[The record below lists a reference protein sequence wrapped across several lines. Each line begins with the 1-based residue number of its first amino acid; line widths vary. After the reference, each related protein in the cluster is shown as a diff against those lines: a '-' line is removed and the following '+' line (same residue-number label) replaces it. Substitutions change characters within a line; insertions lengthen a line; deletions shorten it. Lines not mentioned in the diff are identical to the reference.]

1 MSSGNDMRIEI
12 VVNRFRTRHQ
22 AREACE
28 EQRDR
33 GARRAPPRMANHRD
47 RARSTGTENAWR
59 KDH

>member
-1 MSSGNDMRIEI
+1 MRIEI